1 MARNRVCKKTRAG
14 GLTPL
19 RNGVTFRS
27 VTTRNKPTEP
37 SRDPSNLEKLALDF
51 LWANGRS
58 TAEAVREGLPAD
70 KPLADS
76 TVRTL
81 LRRLEEKGH
90 ITHVEVGRAYVYTA
104 VEKPRN
110 AAVRA
115 LRQIVDRFC
124 GGSIEELV
132 TGMVEQEV
140 INPAELK
147 ELARKLER
155 LNRR

>member
-1 MARNRVCKKTRAG
+1 M
-14 GLTPL
+14 
-19 RNGVTFRS
+19 
-27 VTTRNKPTEP
+27 TTRNKLSAP
-37 SRDPSNLEKLALDF
+37 SREASNLEKLVLDF

-58 TAEAVREGLPAD
+58 TAEAVREGMPAS
-70 KPLADS
+70 KPLAES

-90 ITHVEVGRAYVYTA
+90 VSHVEEGRAYVYTP

-115 LRQIVDRFC
+115 LRQLMDRFC
-124 GGSIEELV
+124 GGSVEELV
-132 TGMVEQEV
+132 TGMVEHEV
-140 INPAELK
+140 IDAAELK

>member
-1 MARNRVCKKTRAG
+1 MTYCSVT
-14 GLTPL
+14 L
-19 RNGVTFRS
+19 RNNHS
-27 VTTRNKPTEP
+27 AP
-37 SRDPSNLEKLALDF
+37 SREASNLEKLVLDF

-58 TAEAVREGLPAD
+58 TAEAVREGLTAG
-70 KPLADS
+70 KPLAES

-90 ITHVEVGRAYVYTA
+90 VRHVVEGRAYVYTP

-115 LRQIVDRFC
+115 LRQIVERFC
-124 GGSIEELV
+124 GGSVEELV
-132 TGMVEQEV
+132 TGMVEHEV
-140 INPAELK
+140 IDPAELK

>member
-1 MARNRVCKKTRAG
+1 MTIRNNHSA
-14 GLTPL
+14 
-19 RNGVTFRS
+19 
-27 VTTRNKPTEP
+27 P
-37 SRDPSNLEKLALDF
+37 SREASNLEKLVLDF

-58 TAEAVREGLPAD
+58 TAEAVREGLTAD
-70 KPLADS
+70 KPLAES

-90 ITHVEVGRAYVYTA
+90 VCHVVEGRAYVYTP

-110 AAVRA
+110 AALRA

-124 GGSIEELV
+124 GGSVEELV
-132 TGMVEQEV
+132 TGMVEHEV
-140 INPAELK
+140 IDPAELK

>member
-1 MARNRVCKKTRAG
+1 M
-14 GLTPL
+14 
-19 RNGVTFRS
+19 
-27 VTTRNKPTEP
+27 TTRSKHSAP
-37 SRDPSNLEKLALDF
+37 SREASNLEKLVLDF

-58 TAEAVREGLPAD
+58 TAEAVREGLTAG
-70 KPLADS
+70 KPLAES

-90 ITHVEVGRAYVYTA
+90 VRHVVEGRAYIYTP

-124 GGSIEELV
+124 GGSVEELV
-132 TGMVEQEV
+132 TGMVEHEV
-140 INPAELK
+140 IGPAELR

>member
-1 MARNRVCKKTRAG
+1 MRTAARKKILTR
-14 GLTPL
+14 GLTPA
-19 RNGVTFRS
+19 RDGVTFRS

-51 LWANGRS
+51 LWANGSS
-58 TAEAVREGLPAD
+58 TAEAVREGLPAS
-70 KPLADS
+70 KPLAES

-110 AAVRA
+110 AAMRA

-140 INPAELK
+140 IDPAELK

>member
-1 MARNRVCKKTRAG
+1 M
-14 GLTPL
+14 
-19 RNGVTFRS
+19 
-27 VTTRNKPTEP
+27 TTRNKPTPP
-37 SRDPSNLEKLALDF
+37 SREPSNLEKLVLDF

-70 KPLADS
+70 KPLAES

-90 ITHVEVGRAYVYTA
+90 ISHVEEGRAYVYTA

-124 GGSIEELV
+124 GGSVEELV
-132 TGMVEQEV
+132 TGMVEHEV
-140 INPAELK
+140 IDPAELK